1 MKNLFKQSKLIFNL
15 KVRENIIT
23 FAKTKLTKFF
33 NLYHDDLKIFILIKY
48 SQWLLGF
55 LIKIKTLFKFNM
67 FLPLY
72 DF

>member
-15 KVRENIIT
+15 KVRENKIT

-48 SQWLLGF
+48 SQ
-55 LIKIKTLFKFNM
+55 
-67 FLPLY
+67 
-72 DF
+72 